1 MKFEDLTPD
10 RFMQRMTCLGLMLVA
25 SLLAT
30 SNGAD
35 DREDFFEAKIRPV
48 LIESCL
54 RCHGDTKKSG
64 ALRIDSREALL
75 KGSASGT
82 AIVPGQP
89 EESLLIRAIQRQE
102 GVSAMPPEKE
112 KALKPNQVAD
122 FIAWIKA
129 GAVWPAKT
137 AKFET
142 AKHWA
147 FEPIR
152 TFAPPNVRDNAWVT
166 SDVDAFIRSKHEA
179 AGVIPAPPADKRSLL
194 RRITFDLTGLPPTP
208 DELRGFL
215 DDESPDG
222 FAKVVDRLLASP
234 RYGERWGRHWL
245 DVVRYADARDLI
257 QLPIESDFREAWR
270 YRDWVV
276 AAFNRDLPY
285 DEFITRQLAGDL
297 LQPSDPTKI
306 DAEALVATGMLA
318 IADFVPGDVDKQ
330 QMIADYVNDEIDV
343 VGRAFLGLTLA
354 CARCHDHK
362 FDPISTEDYYAL
374 AGIFFSTRII
384 PSPVLGNTPLVRVPL
399 LPAAEIQAINTQ
411 TKLDKQRLADLSLL
425 VQVAADQEFLVHLE
439 RQLVTATPRDL
450 PAAVEF
456 FHTKPSTLA
465 DFAAARKLDAST
477 LERWVKFFNQ
487 QPPPTALL
495 PLLAETDRAA
505 GARLAQ
511 ELAKKLS
518 LTAAERRERTLRN
531 AVARSLA
538 AAEVLQF
545 RADDRHIAID
555 AARQVTLWPDRAAIA
570 DDATPLPDSHGPVLA
585 MEMIHGHSR
594 PVIRFDGESVLQSPR
609 MVPLT
614 GALFVVFRPD
624 QAASSGTRLIGWEDS
639 AVGQHG
645 LGLMPN
651 TAGGLHAILR
661 RSGASGDIVAP
672 APSKNSEFQLISLTW
687 GSDGVALFRNG
698 EAIGTNKAIDSVS
711 SDPVIVA
718 LRIGGP
724 GSGAGQRFRGDLCE
738 LRVYG
743 NPLDEAARVRVEAE
757 LRTRWFGESRSQSRQ
772 RLGAGGDAPPISGEI
787 GDDDDVTDL
796 YDELLSSR
804 SPYWIAAADRSQL
817 LPQDVRDRLAAQR
830 DELELLKKKP
840 AVVIPQ
846 AVVVQDGGP
855 KGTKHEGFHDAPV
868 FLRGNPVTPG
878 KMVPRGFPQ
887 VLAGPNPPKISAGS
901 GRRELA
907 DWLTRPDSTAG
918 GLTAR
923 VIVNRI
929 WQHHFGE
936 GLIRTSTNFGVRGE
950 RPSHPELLDHLARR
964 FIESGWSIK
973 SLHRSIVLSSV
984 YQQSTFASDATRMAD
999 PENRW
1004 LARMPRRRLEAE
1016 AIRDALLAVS
1026 GRLDAT
1032 PGGPGFLEVAVPRRT
1047 LYLMTSRTGAK
1058 TADFNSV
1065 FDGPDGGGVLERR
1078 NQSIVAPQALYLLND
1093 PLLDDVSAALAARIV
1108 REVPSG
1114 RDDERIARLYELA
1127 LGRAPTPTEID
1138 IGRQLVADPAVKEA
1152 WVRYC
1157 RVIFCTNEFVYVD

>member
-1 MKFEDLTPD
+1 
-10 RFMQRMTCLGLMLVA
+10 MQRATCLGVMLVG
-25 SLLAT
+25 SLLAA
-30 SNGAD
+30 SNGAVRAD
-35 DREDFFEAKIRPV
+35 DREEFFEAKIRPV
-48 LIESCL
+48 LVETCL
-54 RCHGDTKKSG
+54 RCHGDLKKSG

-75 KGSASGT
+75 KGGASGE
-82 AIVPGQP
+82 AIVPGKP

-102 GVSAMPPEKE
+102 DVSAMPPEKE

-122 FIAWIKA
+122 FATWIKA

-137 AKFET
+137 AKFEN

-147 FEPIR
+147 FEPIQAV
-152 TFAPPNVRDNAWVT
+152 APPSVQDKAWVT
-166 SDVDAFIRSKHEA
+166 SSVDSLIRSRQDA
-179 AGVIPAPPADKRSLL
+179 AGVVPAPPADKRSLL
-194 RRITFDLTGLPPTP
+194 RRITFDLTGLPPSP
-208 DELRGFL
+208 DELREFL
-215 DDESPDG
+215 DDDSPDA

-276 AAFNRDLPY
+276 AAFNRDQPY
-285 DEFITRQLAGDL
+285 NEFITRQLAGDL
-297 LQPSDPTKI
+297 MQPTDPTKI

-374 AGIFFSTRII
+374 AGIFFSTRVI
-384 PSPVLGNTPLVRVPL
+384 PSPVLGNTPLVRVSL

-411 TKLDKQRLADLSLL
+411 TQRDKLRLTELSQL
-425 VQVAADQEFLVHLE
+425 VQVASDQEFLSHLE
-439 RQLVTATPRDL
+439 RQLVTAMPRDL

-456 FHTKPSTLA
+456 LHAKPSTLT

-477 LERWVKFFNQ
+477 LERWVKFLNQ

-505 GARLAQ
+505 GVRLA
-511 ELAKKLS
+511 EEMAKKLS
-518 LTAAERRERTLRN
+518 MIAAERHQRTTRDP
-531 AVARSLA
+531 VARSLA
-538 AAEVLQF
+538 TAEVLRF
-545 RADDRHIAID
+545 RADDRYIAIN
-555 AARQVTLWPDRAAIA
+555 AARQVTVWPDRAAIA
-570 DDATPLPDSHGPVLA
+570 DDATPPPDSHGPV
-585 MEMIHGHSR
+585 MSTEMIHGHAR

-609 MVPLT
+609 TVPLT
-614 GALFVVFRPD
+614 GALFAVFRPD
-624 QAASSGTRLIGWEDS
+624 VAVGAGTRIIGWEDS

-651 TAGGLHAILR
+651 AAGGLHAILR
-661 RSGASGDIVAP
+661 RAGASGDIVAP
-672 APSKNSEFQLISLTW
+672 VPSNNSEFQLISLTW
-687 GSDGVALFRNG
+687 GSGGVALFRNG
-698 EAIGTNKAIDSVS
+698 EAIGTNKMIDSVS
-711 SDPVIVA
+711 SDPAIAA

-743 NPLDEAARVRVEAE
+743 SPLDEAARVQVEAE
-757 LRTRWFGESRSQSRQ
+757 LRTRWFTPPDQQ
-772 RLGAGGDAPPISGEI
+772 AAVGDHVS
-787 GDDDDVTDL
+787 DL

-817 LPQDVRDRLAAQR
+817 LPQEVRERLAAQR

-846 AVVVQDGGP
+846 AVVVQEGGP
-855 KGTKHEGFHDAPV
+855 RGTKHEGFHDAPV
-868 FLRGNPVTPG
+868 FLRGNPATPG
-878 KMVPRGFPQ
+878 KTIPRGFPQ
-887 VLAGPNPPKISAGS
+887 VLAGPNPPRISEGS

-907 DWLTRPDSTAG
+907 DWLTRSDSAAG

-923 VIVNRI
+923 VMVNRI

-936 GLIRTSTNFGVRGE
+936 GLVRTSTNFGVRGE

-973 SLHRSIVLSSV
+973 ALHRLIVLSSV
-984 YQQSTFASDATRMAD
+984 YQQSTFASETTRTTD

-1016 AIRDALLAVS
+1016 AIRDSLLAVS

-1047 LYLMTSRTGAK
+1047 LYLMSVRTGSK
-1058 TADFNSV
+1058 TADFNSL
-1065 FDGPDGGGVLERR
+1065 FDGPDGGGILERR

-1093 PLLDDVSAALAARIV
+1093 PLLDDVSAALAARV
-1108 REVPSG
+1108 AREVPSG
-1114 RDDERIARLYELA
+1114 RDEDRISLLYELA
-1127 LGRAPTPTEID
+1127 FGRAPTPTEID
-1138 IGRQLVADPAVKEA
+1138 IGRQLVADPTVKEA
-1152 WVRYC
+1152 WARYC
-1157 RVIFCTNEFVYVD
+1157 RVILCTNEFVYVD

>member
-1 MKFEDLTPD
+1 
-10 RFMQRMTCLGLMLVA
+10 MQRATCLGVMLVGN
-25 SLLAT
+25 LLAT
-30 SNGAD
+30 TGGESRAD

-48 LIESCL
+48 LVESCL
-54 RCHGDTKKSG
+54 RCHGDLKKSG
-64 ALRIDSREALL
+64 ELRIDAREMLL
-75 KGSASGT
+75 KGGVSGA
-82 AIVPGQP
+82 AIVPGKP
-89 EESLLIRAIQRQE
+89 EESLLIRAIQRQKD
-102 GVSAMPPEKE
+102 VSAMPPEKD
-112 KALKPNQVAD
+112 KALRPEQVAD
-122 FIAWIKA
+122 FVAWIKA

-147 FEPIR
+147 FEPIHSVV
-152 TFAPPNVRDNAWVT
+152 PLSVRDREWVMN
-166 SDVDAFIRSKHEA
+166 DVDAFIRSKQEA
-179 AGVIPAPPADKRSLL
+179 AGLIPAPPADKRSLL

-208 DELRGFL
+208 DELREFL
-215 DDESPDG
+215 NDDSPDA

-285 DEFITRQLAGDL
+285 NEFITRQLAGDL
-297 LQPSDPTKI
+297 MQPPDPTKI

-374 AGIFFSTRII
+374 AGIFFSTRVI

-399 LPAAEIQAINTQ
+399 VAAAEIQAINAQTQ
-411 TKLDKQRLADLSLL
+411 RDKQRLTELSQL
-425 VQVAADQEFLVHLE
+425 VQVASDQEFLSHLE
-439 RQLVTATPRDL
+439 RQLATALPRDL

-456 FHTKPSTLA
+456 LHAKPSTLV

-477 LERWVKFFNQ
+477 LERWVKFLNQ
-487 QPPPTALL
+487 QPPPPALL

-505 GARLAQ
+505 GARLA
-511 ELAKKLS
+511 EEMAKKLS
-518 LTAAERRERTLRN
+518 MIAAERRERTTRDP
-531 AVARSLA
+531 VARSLA
-538 AAEVLQF
+538 TAEVLQF
-545 RADDRHIAID
+545 RADDRHIATNV
-555 AARQVTLWPDRAAIA
+555 ARQVTLWPDRAAIA
-570 DDATPLPDSHGPVLA
+570 DDATPPPDSHGPVFA
-585 MEMIHGHSR
+585 TEMIHGHSR
-594 PVIRFDGESVLQSPR
+594 PVLRFDGEAVLQSPR
-609 MVPLT
+609 TVPVT
-614 GALFVVFRPD
+614 GALFAVFRPD
-624 QAASSGTRLIGWEDS
+624 PTAGGTRLIGWEDS

-651 TAGGLHAILR
+651 AAGGLHAIFR
-661 RSGASGDIVAP
+661 RAGANGDIVAP
-672 APSKNSEFQLISLTW
+672 APANSDFQLISLTW
-687 GSDGVALFRNG
+687 GSGGVALFRNG
-698 EAIGTNKAIDSVS
+698 EAIGTNKTIDSVS
-711 SDPVIVA
+711 SDPAIAA

-743 NPLDEAARVRVEAE
+743 SPLDESARVRVESE
-757 LRTRWFGESRSQSRQ
+757 LRTRWF
-772 RLGAGGDAPPISGEI
+772 APLDQQAAI
-787 GDDDDVTDL
+787 GDQVSDL

-804 SPYWIAAADRSQL
+804 SPYWIAVADRSQL
-817 LPQDVRDRLAAQR
+817 LPQEVRDRLAAQR

-855 KGTKHEGFHDAPV
+855 LGTKHEGFHDAPV
-868 FLRGNPVTPG
+868 FLRGNPATPG
-878 KMVPRGFPQ
+878 KIVPRGFPQ
-887 VLAGPNPPKISAGS
+887 VLSGSNPPKISAGS

-907 DWLTRPDSTAG
+907 DWLTRSDSAAG

-923 VIVNRI
+923 VMVNRI

-936 GLIRTSTNFGVRGE
+936 GLVRTSTNFGVRGE

-964 FIESGWSIK
+964 FIDSGWSIK
-973 SLHRSIVLSSV
+973 AMHRLIVLSSV
-984 YQQSTFASDATRMAD
+984 YQQSTFASDATRAAD

-1016 AIRDALLAVS
+1016 AIRDSLLTVS

-1058 TADFNSV
+1058 TADFNSL
-1065 FDGPDGGGVLERR
+1065 FDGPDGGGILELR

-1093 PLLDDVSAALAARIV
+1093 PLLDDVSAALAARV
-1108 REVPSG
+1108 ASEVHSG
-1114 RDDERIARLYELA
+1114 RDDERISRLYELA
-1127 LGRAPTPTEID
+1127 FGRAPTPTEID
-1138 IGRQLVADPAVKEA
+1138 IGRQLVADPAVKEVWA
-1152 WVRYC
+1152 RYC
-1157 RVIFCTNEFVYVD
+1157 RVILCTNEFVYVD

>member
-1 MKFEDLTPD
+1 
-10 RFMQRMTCLGLMLVA
+10 MQRVTCLGVMLVGH
-25 SLLAT
+25 LLVTT
-30 SNGAD
+30 SGGLHAD
-35 DREDFFEAKIRPV
+35 DHEDFFETKIRPV
-48 LIESCL
+48 LVEVCF
-54 RCHGDTKKSG
+54 RCHGDSKTSG
-64 ALRIDSREALL
+64 ELRIDSREMLL
-75 KGSASGT
+75 KGGASGA
-82 AIVPGQP
+82 AIVPGKP
-89 EESLLIRAIQRQE
+89 EESLLIRAIQRQKD
-102 GVSAMPPEKE
+102 VSAMPPEKD
-112 KALKPNQVAD
+112 KALRPEQVAD
-122 FIAWIKA
+122 FVAWIKA

-152 TFAPPNVRDNAWVT
+152 SDAPPNIRVDAWVMN
-166 SDVDAFIRSKHEA
+166 DIDAFIRAKQEA
-179 AGVIPAPPADKRSLL
+179 AGVISAPPADKRSLL
-194 RRITFDLTGLPPTP
+194 RRITFNLTGLPPSP
-208 DELRGFL
+208 DELREFL
-215 DDESPDG
+215 NNDSPDA

-234 RYGERWGRHWL
+234 QYGERWGRHWL

-276 AAFNRDLPY
+276 ASFNRDLPY
-285 DEFITRQLAGDL
+285 NEFITRQLAGDL
-297 LQPSDPTKI
+297 MQPTDTTKI

-374 AGIFFSTRII
+374 AGIFFSTRVI

-411 TKLDKQRLADLSLL
+411 TQLDKQRLTELSQL
-425 VQVAADQEFLVHLE
+425 VQVAADQEFLSHLE
-439 RQLVTATPRDL
+439 RQVVAATPRDL

-456 FHTKPSTLA
+456 FHAKPQVLA
-465 DFAAARKLDAST
+465 DFAAARKLDASV
-477 LERWVKFFNQ
+477 LERWVK
-487 QPPPTALL
+487 LL
-495 PLLAETDRAA
+495 KNESRRTRENPDRSLTTSATERLLAETDRTAR
-505 GARLAQ
+505 ARLA
-511 ELAKKLS
+511 EEMAKNLS
-518 LTAAERRERTLRN
+518 MIAAERRERTTRD
-531 AVARSLA
+531 AVSRSLA
-538 AAEVLQF
+538 TSEVLQF
-545 RADDRHIAID
+545 RSDDWHIATN
-555 AARQVTLWPDRAAIA
+555 AARQITLWPDRAAIA
-570 DDATPLPDSHGPVLA
+570 DDAAPPPDSHGPVLA
-585 MEMIHGHSR
+585 TEMIHGQSR

-609 MVPLT
+609 TVPVT
-614 GALFVVFRPD
+614 GALFAVFRP
-624 QAASSGTRLIGWEDS
+624 QAAVSAGTRIIGWEDS

-651 TAGGLHAILR
+651 AAGGLHAILR
-661 RSGASGDIVAP
+661 RAGASGDIVAP
-672 APSKNSEFQLISLTW
+672 APANSDFQLISLTW
-687 GSDGVALFRNG
+687 GSGGVALFRNG
-698 EAIGTNKAIDSVS
+698 EAIGTNKSIDAVS
-711 SDPVIVA
+711 SDPSIAA

-724 GSGAGQRFRGDLCE
+724 GSGTGQRFRGDLCE

-743 NPLDEAARVRVEAE
+743 NPLDEAARTRVEAE
-757 LRTRWFGESRSQSRQ
+757 LRTHWF
-772 RLGAGGDAPPISGEI
+772 APSDKQTAS
-787 GDDDDVTDL
+787 GDDVADL

-817 LPQDVRDRLAAQR
+817 LPQDVRERLAAQR

-855 KGTKHEGFHDAPV
+855 LGTKHEGFHDAPV
-868 FLRGNPVTPG
+868 FLRGNPATPG

-887 VLAGPNPPKISAGS
+887 VLAGPNPPRISEGS

-907 DWLTRPDSTAG
+907 DWLTRPDSAAG

-923 VIVNRI
+923 VMVNRI

-936 GLIRTSTNFGVRGE
+936 GLVRTSTNFGVRGE

-973 SLHRSIVLSSV
+973 SLHRLIVLSSV
-984 YQQSTFASDATRMAD
+984 YQQSTFASDATRTAD

-1016 AIRDALLAVS
+1016 AIRDSLLAVS

-1032 PGGPGFLEVAVPRRT
+1032 LGGPGFLEVAVPRRT

-1058 TADFNSV
+1058 TADFNSL
-1065 FDGPDGGGVLERR
+1065 FDGPDGGGILERR
-1078 NQSIVAPQALYLLND
+1078 NPSIVAPQALYLLND
-1093 PLLDDVSAALAARIV
+1093 PLLDDVSAALAARV
-1108 REVPSG
+1108 ARDVPFG
-1114 RDDERIARLYELA
+1114 RDDERISRLYELA
-1127 LGRAPTPTEID
+1127 FGRAPTPTEIN
-1138 IGRQLVADPAVKEA
+1138 IGRQLVADPTVKEA
-1152 WVRYC
+1152 WARYC
-1157 RVIFCTNEFVYVD
+1157 RVILCTNEFIYVD

>member
-1 MKFEDLTPD
+1 MLRT
-10 RFMQRMTCLGLMLVA
+10 TCLGMMLVG
-25 SLLAT
+25 SLLST

-35 DREDFFEAKIRPV
+35 DREDFFEAKIRPI

-54 RCHGDTKKSG
+54 RCHGDSKKSG
-64 ALRIDSREALL
+64 QLRVDSREMLL
-75 KGSASGT
+75 KGGTSGA
-82 AIVPGQP
+82 AIVPGKP
-89 EESLLIRAIQRQE
+89 EESLLIRAIQRQAD
-102 GVSAMPPEKE
+102 VSAMPPEKE

-122 FIAWIKA
+122 MVAWIKA

-147 FEPIR
+147 FEPIHSV
-152 TFAPPNVRDNAWVT
+152 APPRVQDRSWVT
-166 SDVDAFIRSKHEA
+166 SSVDSFIRSKHEA
-179 AGVIPAPPADKRSLL
+179 AGVIPAPSAEKRSLL
-194 RRITFDLTGLPPTP
+194 RRVTFDLTGLPPTP
-208 DELRGFL
+208 DELREFL
-215 DDESPDG
+215 DDDSPDAY
-222 FAKVVDRLLASP
+222 AKVVDRLLASP

-285 DEFITRQLAGDL
+285 NDFITQQLAGDL
-297 LQPSDPTKI
+297 LQPSGPNKI

-362 FDPISTEDYYAL
+362 FDPVSTEDYYAL
-374 AGIFFSTRII
+374 AGIFFSTRVI

-399 LPAAEIQAINTQ
+399 LPAAEIKAIDTQ
-411 TKLDKQRLADLSLL
+411 TQRDKLRLAELSQL
-425 VQVAADQEFLVHLE
+425 VQVADDQEYLSHLK
-439 RQLVTATPRDL
+439 RQLVDATPRDL

-456 FHTKPSTLA
+456 FHANPSTLVE
-465 DFAAARKLDAST
+465 FAAVRKLDAPT
-477 LERWVKFFNQ
+477 LERWVRFLKNDRSRSRESSDRSL
-487 QPPPTALL
+487 TTSATDA
-495 PLLAETDRAA
+495 LLAETDRAT
-505 GARLAQ
+505 GTRLAE
-511 ELAKKLS
+511 ELAKKLAMI
-518 LTAAERRERTLRN
+518 AAERSERTARDP
-531 AVARSLA
+531 VARSLA
-538 AAEVLQF
+538 KSEVLQF
-545 RADDRHIAID
+545 RADDRHIAIN
-555 AARQVTLWPDRAAIA
+555 AARQVTLWPDRAATA
-570 DDATPLPDSHGPVLA
+570 DDATPPPDSHGPVLA
-585 MEMIHGHSR
+585 TEMIHGHSR
-594 PVIRFDGESVLQSPR
+594 PVIRFDGEAVLQSPR
-609 MVPLT
+609 TVPLT
-614 GALFVVFRPD
+614 GALFAVFRPD
-624 QAASSGTRLIGWEDS
+624 PAVSAGTRLIGWEDS

-645 LGLMPN
+645 IGLMPN
-651 TAGGLHAILR
+651 AAGGLHAILR
-661 RSGASGDIVAP
+661 RSGASGDIVGP

-687 GSDGVALFRNG
+687 GTGGVALFRNG
-698 EAIGTNKAIDSVS
+698 EAIGTNKEINSVS
-711 SDPVIVA
+711 SDPAIVA

-743 NPLDEAARVRVEAE
+743 SSLDEAARVRVEAE
-757 LRTRWFGESRSQSRQ
+757 LRDRW
-772 RLGAGGDAPPISGEI
+772 LDAPPISGEI
-787 GDDDDVTDL
+787 GYDESISDL

-817 LPQDVRDRLAAQR
+817 LPQDVRERLAAQR

-855 KGTKHEGFHDAPV
+855 LGTKHEGFHDAPV
-868 FLRGNPVTPG
+868 FLRGNPATPG
-878 KMVPRGFPQ
+878 KIVPRGFPQ
-887 VLAGPNPPKISAGS
+887 VLVGPNSPKISKGS

-907 DWLTRPDSTAG
+907 DWLTRPDSVAG

-923 VIVNRI
+923 VMVNRI

-936 GLIRTSTNFGVRGE
+936 GLVRTSTNFGVRGE

-973 SLHRSIVLSSV
+973 AMHRLIVLSSV
-984 YQQSTFASDATRMAD
+984 YQQSSFASDATRTAD

-1032 PGGPGFLEVAVPRRT
+1032 AGGPGFLEVAVPRRT
-1047 LYLMTSRTGAK
+1047 LYLMSVRTGSK
-1058 TADFNSV
+1058 TADFNSL
-1065 FDGPDGGGVLERR
+1065 FDGPDGGGILERR

-1093 PLLDDVSAALAARIV
+1093 PLLDDVSAALAARV
-1108 REVPSG
+1108 ARDVPSG
-1114 RDDERIARLYELA
+1114 RDDERIVRLYELA
-1127 LGRAPTPTEID
+1127 FGREPTPTEID
-1138 IGRQLVADPAVKEA
+1138 IGRHLVADPAAKEA
-1152 WVRYC
+1152 WARYC
-1157 RVIFCTNEFVYVD
+1157 RVILCTNEFVYVD

>member
-1 MKFEDLTPD
+1 MPRT
-10 RFMQRMTCLGLMLVA
+10 TCLSVMLVGC
-25 SLLAT
+25 LLAT

-54 RCHGDTKKSG
+54 RCHGDSKKSG

-75 KGSASGT
+75 KGGASGE
-82 AIVPGQP
+82 AIVPGKP

-102 GVSAMPPEKE
+102 DVSAMPPEKE
-112 KALKPNQVAD
+112 KALRPNQVAD
-122 FIAWIKA
+122 FVAWIKA

-137 AKFET
+137 AKFEA

-147 FEPIR
+147 FEPIQSV
-152 TFAPPNVRDNAWVT
+152 TPPTVQDGAWVKC
-166 SDVDAFIRSKHEA
+166 SVDAFIRSRQDV
-179 AGVIPAPPADKRSLL
+179 AGIVPAPPADKRSLL

-208 DELRGFL
+208 DELREFL
-215 DDESPDG
+215 DDDSPG
-222 FAKVVDRLLASP
+222 AFAKVVDRLLASP

-285 DEFITRQLAGDL
+285 NEFITRQLAGDL
-297 LQPSDPTKI
+297 LQPPDPTKI

-343 VGRAFLGLTLA
+343 VGRAFLGITLA

-362 FDPISTEDYYAL
+362 FDPISTEDYYAM
-374 AGIFFSTRII
+374 AGIFFSTRVI
-384 PSPVLGNTPLVRVPL
+384 PSPVLGNTPLVRMPL
-399 LPAAEIQAINTQ
+399 LPAAEIKAINAQTQ
-411 TKLDKQRLADLSLL
+411 RDKLRLAELSQL
-425 VQVAADQEFLVHLE
+425 VQVATDQEFLLHLE
-439 RQLVTATPRDL
+439 RQVVTSTPRDL
-450 PAAVEF
+450 TAAVEF
-456 FHTKPSTLA
+456 LHEKPSTLT
-465 DFAAARKLDAST
+465 DFAAARKLDASV
-477 LERWVKFFNQ
+477 LERWVKLLTNDSRRTRETSDRSL
-487 QPPPTALL
+487 PPSAT
-495 PLLAETDRAA
+495 
-505 GARLAQ
+505 
-511 ELAKKLS
+511 ELVKKLS
-518 LTAAERRERTLRN
+518 LIAAERRERTTRDL
-531 AVARSLA
+531 VARSLA
-538 AAEVLQF
+538 TSVVLQF
-545 RADDRHIAID
+545 RADDRHIAIN

-570 DDATPLPDSHGPVLA
+570 DDAAPPPDSHGPA
-585 MEMIHGHSR
+585 MATEMIHGRSR

-609 MVPLT
+609 TVPVT
-614 GALFVVFRPD
+614 GALFAVFRPD
-624 QAASSGTRLIGWEDS
+624 PAVSAGTRLIGWEDS

-651 TAGGLHAILR
+651 AAGGLHAILR
-661 RSGASGDIVAP
+661 RAGASGDIVAP
-672 APSKNSEFQLISLTW
+672 APANSEFQLISLTW
-687 GSDGVALFRNG
+687 GADGVALFRNG
-698 EAIGTNKAIDSVS
+698 EAIGTNKTIDAVS
-711 SDPVIVA
+711 SDPAIAA

-743 NPLDEAARVRVEAE
+743 SPLDEAARVRVEAE
-757 LRTRWFGESRSQSRQ
+757 LRTRWLGEPRSQSRQ
-772 RLGAGGDAPPISGEI
+772 RLGAGDDAPPISGEI
-787 GDDDDVTDL
+787 GYDDHVSDL

-817 LPQDVRDRLAAQR
+817 LPQEVRERLAAQR
-830 DELELLKKKP
+830 EELELLKKKP

-846 AVVVQDGGP
+846 AVVVQEGGP
-855 KGTKHEGFHDAPV
+855 LGTKHEGFHDAPV
-868 FLRGNPVTPG
+868 FLRGNPATPG
-878 KMVPRGFPQ
+878 KLVPRGFPQ
-887 VLAGPNPPKISAGS
+887 VLLGPNPPRISEGS

-907 DWLTRPDSTAG
+907 HWLTRPDHP
-918 GLTAR
+918 LTAR
-923 VIVNRI
+923 VMVNRI

-936 GLIRTSTNFGVRGE
+936 GLVRTSTNFGLRGE
-950 RPSHPELLDHLARR
+950 PPSHPELLDHLAHR

-973 SLHRSIVLSSV
+973 AMHRLIVLSSV
-984 YQQSTFASDATRMAD
+984 YQQSSLVEGQGLRVEGQTKRQTSQLSTLNPQPSPD
-999 PENRW
+999 PENRL

-1016 AIRDALLAVS
+1016 AIRDSLLAVS

-1047 LYLMTSRTGAK
+1047 LYLMSVRTGSK
-1058 TADFNSV
+1058 TADFNSL
-1065 FDGPDGGGVLERR
+1065 FDGPDGGGILERR

-1093 PLLDDVSAALAARIV
+1093 PLLDDVSAALAARLA
-1108 REVPSG
+1108 REVPSD

-1127 LGRAPTPTEID
+1127 LGRAPTPAEFD

-1152 WVRYC
+1152 WARYC
-1157 RVIFCTNEFVYVD
+1157 RVILCTNEFVYVD